1 MQQIS
6 QCISPTIKIGIILI
20 LIVCSIQGV
29 AQSSSSMLK
38 VELIQS
44 TLSIGL
50 FPIQEGQ
57 ANSDFNFNLARHVNF
72 IQPEIAYRVT
82 NIDSTALKGLELKTI
97 LPEGL
102 TLLDNLY
109 SDCPKRFILYPN
121 QSCLI
126 RFKVD
131 NSSYVPTN
139 GDDPLICS
147 ENESCSWPIVE
158 HQLNHAVTDAPD
170 ATQLRV
176 TPSEQDGLS
185 YEPNMLSLTGRP
197 SRTGTY
203 IFNVVAY
210 NQYVTSAPQSVQIN
224 ISINPKDTPVFKKD
238 IIIPSATPNEEYQLN
253 LMDLIEQNPSFMKSN
268 QVTFEISKNHQH
280 PAWLSIDETH
290 SVLHGHVPHEEA
302 GKEVGLWIVAYSNT
316 GGHAYFKMSIPV
328 VFDPAQK
335 PIIKGGIEFSG
346 AIAGWFEEDLKGY
359 ITDPSYSPDLEIV
372 IDSIKPQASWL
383 KAFGTTIK
391 GEVPEA
397 HETLGITYEVRLHAH
412 TKMGGDSVGVTI
424 PIHIGIN
431 KYLTPYFRSDRSIC
445 PDFYAGKSYLCDFVA
460 NNAVFPND
468 IPYTVEFAP
477 DFPNPQ
483 WIRLEDN
490 KLIADRV
497 SDEESFTR
505 IYLVLKN
512 VPGGASKIE
521 EYLIYVQEDGF
532 KMIPVLKHQ

>member
-1 MQQIS
+1 
-6 QCISPTIKIGIILI
+6 
-20 LIVCSIQGV
+20 
-29 AQSSSSMLK
+29 MLN
-38 VELIQS
+38 VELIHRP
-44 TLSIGL
+44 LSLGL

-57 ANSDFNFNLARHVNF
+57 ANSNFNFNLARYINF
-72 IQPEIAYRVT
+72 IHPEIAYRVT
-82 NIDSTALKGLELKTI
+82 NLDSTALKGLELKTI

-102 TLLDNLY
+102 TRLDTLY
-109 SDCPKRFILYPN
+109 SDCPTRFILYPN

-158 HQLNHAVTDAPD
+158 QQLNNAVSDAPD
-170 ATQLRV
+170 ATQLQV
-176 TPSEQDGLS
+176 TPAEQDGLS
-185 YEPNMLSLTGRP
+185 YDSDTLSLTGRP
-197 SRTGTY
+197 SRTGSY

-210 NQYVTSAPQSVQIN
+210 NKYVTSTPEIVQIY

-238 IIIPSATPNEEYQLN
+238 IIIPSATPNEEYQLS

-268 QVTFEISKNHQH
+268 QVKFAISKSHQH

-290 SVLHGHVPHEEA
+290 SVLHGHVPPKEA
-302 GKEVGLWIVAYSNT
+302 GKEVGLWIIASSNT
-316 GGHAYFKMSIPV
+316 GGDAYFKMDIPV

-335 PIIKGGIEFSG
+335 PIIKEGIEFSG
-346 AIAGWFEEDLKGY
+346 EIAGWFEKDLKWY
-359 ITDPSYSPDLEIV
+359 ITDPTKSHDLEIL
-372 IDSIKPQASWL
+372 IDSIKPESSWL
-383 KAFGTTIK
+383 KASSTKIK
-391 GEVPEA
+391 GMIPDDN
-397 HETLGITYEVRLHAH
+397 ETLGITYEVKLHAH
-412 TKMGGDSVGVTI
+412 TKVGGDSESVTI
-424 PIHIGIN
+424 PISIGIN
-431 KYLTPYFRSDRSIC
+431 KHLTPYFRTDRVFC
-445 PDFYAGKSYLCDFVA
+445 PNFYSGKSYLCDFVA

-468 IPYTVEFAP
+468 ITYTVEFAP
-477 DFPNPQ
+477 DFPIPQ

-497 SDEESFTR
+497 SDEEQFTS

-512 VPGGASKIE
+512 VPGGASKIQ

-532 KMIPVLKHQ
+532 QLIPVVTHQ